1 MADSIPGPWIRDYLI
16 EVAERHGEQLYNVP
30 LCNKMRKVQLT
41 ELLTFHENSY
51 VWAWISDKTHRI
63 AVRISK
69 EGVEAYEARH
79 SRKVID
85 CRFSVVFI
93 QDFRPIFA
101 PRPVGANQ
109 KGNTPMSHIALE
121 VGCVKFV
128 GIGSHVFCDPKD
140 VESNASVKEWVMG
153 LREDGGGGNI
163 LKLRKQEQK
172 VPAKTEVPPSR
183 RSSPASYK
191 PPGVQAGE
199 EALPKPVL
207 GDVNPKPLRSRP
219 IDLRREH
226 SKRWRAYEVDR
237 WKFACKPTQQE
248 AATNG
253 EAEPIVVTTDPAQV
267 LVSPTPHI
275 SRTPLPESPK
285 ALVPQGTPSA
295 WSPSQRASPVPQ
307 VESWTSPARAAT
319 TDTYAA
325 EFRSELEIEKPTEE
339 TIERS
344 RSLRSYSPPPPTP
357 AQRRG
362 RVSPIFQSPSSP
374 LLPSSAFP
382 LPSFP
387 TNLRKKVKRKV
398 PPPEVLPMRDPNHSG
413 PTQIL
418 VPNSDPTASTTSQP
432 LSQVSQSHTMSQTH
446 SQSQS
451 HVPPFPSSLSNEF
464 KPGETSTPRTVGEI
478 SHTDL
483 SEQALGINS
492 ELNSSQFETGNEQA
506 LGYANESNTSRKV
519 KAFVIEGNQV
529 HEPNGQLPP
538 GSSLVSSLFSPTKS
552 EQRPET
558 EEEPCERKVD
568 VRPPIDES
576 PAAGEEEQHNSVY
589 GGGELSED
597 DMETHAILCRDLFST
612 SSTVETTASNG
623 GGSVSAGSP
632 EPHSMHSLFSA
643 SPIPGS
649 RGRSPTPESTDTS
662 SDLLPA
668 PDIVGEE
675 ETSTARMQRKHRLS
689 EQSMPPPKRTKMDAS
704 FDLEVSAPLGP
715 AVVKV
720 GSRSPRQSEKTMED
734 TNPSEGREQRCVK
747 KSTSGDK
754 SIGPP
759 SQGPTVP
766 PLVSQREGS
775 TKLPR
780 LDGLT
785 VDLMSMFHD
794 SALSHFRTTWGEL
807 QGILLRTG
815 RVRTLGEEVLRDGS
829 VFLNK
834 D

>member
-1 MADSIPGPWIRDYLI
+1 MADSIPGPWICDYLI

-30 LCNKMRKVQLT
+30 FCNKRKKVQLT
-41 ELLTFHENSY
+41 ELLTFHKNSY
-51 VWAWISDKTHRI
+51 VWAWISDKVHRI
-63 AVRISK
+63 AVRISR
-69 EGVEAYEARH
+69 EGVEDYEARH
-79 SRKVID
+79 GRKVID
-85 CRFSVVFI
+85 CRFAVVFI
-93 QDFRPIFA
+93 RDFRPIFA

-109 KGNTPMSHIALE
+109 KGNTPISHIALE
-121 VGCVKFV
+121 VGCVNFV

-140 VESNASVKEWVMG
+140 VESNASVKEWVLG

-172 VPAKTEVPPSR
+172 VPAKMQVSPSR
-183 RSSPASYK
+183 RSSPTSYE

-199 EALPKPVL
+199 EAVPKPVM

-226 SKRWRAYEVDR
+226 SRRWRAYEVDR

-248 AATNG
+248 AAANR

-267 LVSPTPHI
+267 LASVTTRI

-295 WSPSQRASPVPQ
+295 WSPSQRASPVQQ
-307 VESWTSPARAAT
+307 VESWTSPPRVTT
-319 TDTYAA
+319 TDTYTA
-325 EFRSELEIEKPTEE
+325 EVHSDLEIEKPTEE

-344 RSLRSYSPPPPTP
+344 RSLRSYSPRPPTP

-398 PPPEVLPMRDPNHSG
+398 PPPEVLPTRDPNHSG

-418 VPNSDPTASTTSQP
+418 VPNSDPTTSTTSQP
-432 LSQVSQSHTMSQTH
+432 LSQASQSHTMSQTY

-464 KPGETSTPRTVGEI
+464 KPGETSTPRTVGGT
-478 SHTDL
+478 SHIDL
-483 SEQALGINS
+483 SEQALGITS
-492 ELNSSQFETGNEQA
+492 ELISSQFKTGNEQA
-506 LGYANESNTSRKV
+506 LESADESNTSRKA
-519 KAFVIEGNQV
+519 KALVVEGNQV
-529 HEPNGQLPP
+529 HELNGQLPP
-538 GSSLVSSLFSPTKS
+538 GSSLVSSLFSPMKS
-552 EQRPET
+552 ERRFET

-568 VRPPIDES
+568 VRPPIGQS
-576 PAAGEEEQHNSVY
+576 PAAGEEEQHNSAY

-597 DMETHAILCRDLFST
+597 DLETHVVLCQDLFST

-632 EPHSMHSLFSA
+632 SPHSMHSLFSA

-649 RGRSPTPESTDTS
+649 RGRSPTPESTDMS
-662 SDLLPA
+662 LNLLPA
-668 PDIVGEE
+668 PDIVVPPHDPEIWKHPSFLRSRTVGEE
-675 ETSTARMQRKHRLS
+675 EISTARVQRKHRLS
-689 EQSMPPPKRTKMDAS
+689 EQSMPPQKRMKMNTS
-704 FDLEVSAPLGP
+704 SNSEVSAPLRP
-715 AVVKV
+715 SVVKV
-720 GSRSPRQSEKTMED
+720 RSRSPRQSEKTMED
-734 TNPSEGREQRCVK
+734 TRDPGEGREQRSIR
-747 KSTSGDK
+747 KSTDEDR
-754 SIGPP
+754 SIGLP
-759 SQGPTVP
+759 SQDPTMQ
-766 PLVSQREGS
+766 PLGSQREGS
-775 TKLPR
+775 TNMPR

-785 VDLMSMFHD
+785 VDLMRH
-794 SALSHFRTTWGEL
+794 
-807 QGILLRTG
+807 
-815 RVRTLGEEVLRDGS
+815 VP
-829 VFLNK
+829 
-834 D
+834 